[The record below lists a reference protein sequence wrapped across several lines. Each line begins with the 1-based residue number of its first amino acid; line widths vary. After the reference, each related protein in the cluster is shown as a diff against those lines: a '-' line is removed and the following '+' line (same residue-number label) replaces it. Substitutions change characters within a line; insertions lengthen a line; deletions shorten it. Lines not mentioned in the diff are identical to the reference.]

1 MLKSKSHL
9 ELTPRQRRRQ
19 IIEIISASLATP
31 PKPENAP
38 EEACQNSAKT
48 GKNTPD
54 FSQKALE

>member
-1 MLKSKSHL
+1 MFKSKSYP

-31 PKPENAP
+31 PKPENTP
-38 EEACQNSAKT
+38 EEAEQHSAKS

-54 FSQKALE
+54 LSQKALE

>member
-1 MLKSKSHL
+1 MFKSKSYS

-31 PKPENAP
+31 PKPENPAV
-38 EEACQNSAKT
+38 EAGQNSAKT